1 MFYNLLFN
9 FLSWIAVQYFHR
21 QRECTM
27 TTSTLTSGELMRLN
41 FLSISFLAGDRD
53 TFFLLPVEALKCYI
67 LDSMQ
72 FDCSLFRKSIELTI
86 ALTRLFSLS
95 PHRRRRRR
103 THIQTRVVIQVGAN
117 QASVRERGAS
127 WLVIARDAMHTR
139 TFYAIVNVN
148 LTIEL
153 RSTTDGHL
161 R

>member
-1 MFYNLLFN
+1 MLHSRFNAIWLLAVPEKHWAN
-9 FLSWIAVQYFHR
+9 DRAYSAFL
-21 QRECTM
+21 
-27 TTSTLTSGELMRLN
+27 
-41 FLSISFLAGDRD
+41 
-53 TFFLLPVEALKCYI
+53 
-67 LDSMQ
+67 
-72 FDCSLFRKSIELTI
+72 
-86 ALTRLFSLS
+86 SLS